1 MATEAADITAIVLTK
16 NEELTLARAL
26 DSLSFCRRTVVVD
39 SGSTDRTA
47 DIARERGADVFT
59 NVQQPPFRIDVQR
72 NWSLDS
78 CDIRTTWVLF
88 LDADEVVTPTLQ
100 NALRNIAADH
110 GDPHAAYEL
119 TPRYLFWGTWLKR
132 TLGYPNWHPR
142 FVRLGAARFAGGVW
156 EHFETHGTVG
166 RVADPYDHFANCKG
180 IDDWIARHVRYA
192 SWDAD
197 MQCSLME
204 SGQAGSFG
212 TARKA
217 KLRALA
223 ARLWRWRPLGR
234 FLYMYVFRLGF
245 LDGIAALHF
254 CRRYFIYDT
263 MFVQMV
269 IEKQRLKRGQPL

>member
-1 MATEAADITAIVLTK
+1 
-16 NEELTLARAL
+16 
-26 DSLSFCRRTVVVD
+26 
-39 SGSTDRTA
+39 
-47 DIARERGADVFT
+47 
-59 NVQQPPFRIDVQR
+59 
-72 NWSLDS
+72 
-78 CDIRTTWVLF
+78 LF
-88 LDADEVVTPTLQ
+88 LDADEVITPTLQ

-142 FVRLGAARFAGGVW
+142 FVRLGRARFAGGVW

-180 IDDWIARHVRYA
+180 MDDWIARHVRYA

-197 MQCSLME
+197 MQCALME
-204 SGQAGSFG
+204 SGKAGSYG

-217 KLRALA
+217 GLRALA
-223 ARLWRWRPLGR
+223 ARFWRWRPLAR

-269 IEKQRLKRGQPL
+269 IEKQRLNRGQPL